1 MVAIAATPALDFL
14 LRPGRAAVMR
24 AARGTA
30 AALLALALSIAA
42 GLESPFWAAMTVW
55 LVAQPTRGQLV
66 GKCLGRL
73 AGSVIGAA
81 AAVGFI
87 HLHALSPAA
96 FVVVLALWVGGAA
109 LLSNL
114 LTGFRAYTALLS
126 GYTAPL
132 VALTGLAHPDMA
144 MVLAASRVG
153 CIAIGIFASALL
165 TWFATPADD
174 LGLLRDRALRL
185 AGEMRGWMR
194 AVLAGSESPEALA
207 RRESILVTE
216 MAILDSQCE
225 AGSSGAPAVLQERR
239 QVRALLNATLT
250 AMAALT
256 ALDGARHRPGDTSAA
271 RAELEALHAALVG
284 AGDARDH
291 ADRIAAWCDQ
301 VTERPALPR
310 HQVRRLVEAM
320 RTAASGLEHLTTD
333 GPSGDAAV
341 PRPARHRDWPEA
353 LRTGVRTLATI
364 LLLGA
369 GWILTGLD
377 LFAMAMMGAA
387 IMSALF
393 AAMETPKTSILRA
406 VKGVMAG
413 TIGAA
418 VFVLGVLPLVH
429 SEITLLLALAP
440 FVFVGALA
448 LANRHV
454 APLGMDYSMILML
467 LSAPA
472 FPVTMERAHFLHIM
486 PGPVLGALSAA
497 AALHLIFP
505 TDPARRLADMQAA
518 IRQSVFR
525 LGETQVPLHP
535 DLWRARTLHRAL
547 RLVLRA
553 SSAGAET
560 GPVTRVAIAALA
572 LGEDLLALRASAE
585 QLPPAERDAL
595 TMTLARLPAG
605 GAAEAP
611 AFKALAAD
619 PVLARADATLPM
631 TLTDVARGL
640 AVLDAPAA

>member
-1 MVAIAATPALDFL
+1 MPAFAGTPVLDFL
-14 LRPGRAAVMR
+14 IRPGRAAVMR

-73 AGSVIGAA
+73 AGSIIGAA

-87 HLHALSPAA
+87 HLHALSPVA

-132 VALTGLAHPDMA
+132 VALSGLAHPDMA
-144 MVLAASRVG
+144 VVLAASRVG

-174 LGLLRDRALRL
+174 LGLLRERALRL

-194 AVLAGSESPEALA
+194 ALLAGTESREALA

-225 AGSSGAPAVLQERR
+225 AGSSGAPAVLNERR

-250 AMAALT
+250 AMASLKALES
-256 ALDGARHRPGDTSAA
+256 ARHRPGDTVAA
-271 RAELEALHAALVG
+271 RAELEALRAALIG

-291 ADRIAAWCDQ
+291 ADRIADWCERGA
-301 VTERPALPR
+301 ERPALPR
-310 HQVRRLVEAM
+310 HHVRRLVEAM
-320 RTAASGLEHLTTD
+320 RTAAAGLEHLSTDAPD
-333 GPSGDAAV
+333 GPDPVA
-341 PRPARHRDWPEA
+341 RPARHRDWPEA
-353 LRTGVRTLATI
+353 LRTGVRTLVTI

-393 AAMETPKTSILRA
+393 ASMETPKTSILRA

-418 VFVLGVLPLVH
+418 VFVLAVLPAVH
-429 SEITLLLALAP
+429 SEIGLLLALAP

-448 LANRHV
+448 LANRHM

-505 TDPARRLADMQAA
+505 TDLARRLADMQAA

-525 LGETQVPLHP
+525 LGETAVPLNA

-553 SSAGAET
+553 SSAGEET
-560 GPVTRVAIAALA
+560 APATRVAILALA
-572 LGEDLLALRASAE
+572 LGEDLITLRAIADR
-585 QLPPAERDAL
+585 LPPGERDAL

-605 GAAEAP
+605 GAAEGP
-611 AFKALAAD
+611 AFRTLAAD
-619 PVLARADATLPM
+619 PVLARADGALPAI
-631 TLTDVARGL
+631 LAEVAVG
-640 AVLDAPAA
+640 LDALAPASG